1 MKSFLG
7 STIVEERGVIYIAET
22 REDAEKVLARVKRI
36 YADFNVFILDL
47 SNPEDKIYAIDID
60 PDLGDFNKGFA
71 IVVSVS

>member
-1 MKSFLG
+1 MRSFLG

-22 REDAEKVLARVKRI
+22 REDAEKVLAKVKRI

-47 SNPEDKIYAIDID
+47 SNPEDKTCAIDID